1 MKHRFA
7 VFLVFA
13 SILTDARHAG
23 AQAGSPAAAEQTL
36 ASSGREEVLLLSHAL
51 SRVFDNHPE
60 LTVSE
65 LEIQAASA
73 RLLQAGVRPNPEF
86 GALAE
91 NIFAM
96 GGTGLFRYTESTLQ
110 ISQRLETGHK
120 RALRVQAAEKETSV
134 ARHLG
139 EVKKSELIAA
149 TAQAFADVL
158 AAQERLANQRALDR
172 LAHQSHDIVVERVA
186 AGKVSPVEQTRSTVA
201 LAAAQMEEER
211 QQGALLA
218 AKDRLAGLWGGTHR
232 DFDRAQGRFE
242 ISRRPQGAASSCF
255 THNPDLQLAAAAV
268 DSRDALLAFEQA
280 SRKPDVTVSAGF
292 RRLSL
297 EEQNAWMA
305 GISIPLPLFD
315 KRQGAIAEARIR
327 RDKALQEKKVLEWD
341 LRSRLVQ
348 ARHELEI
355 ALSETRT
362 LLQTALPAAKDA
374 LSAVE
379 EGYRFGKFDF
389 LNVLDAQ
396 RTYAEMQRRY
406 IEAVASGLRATIEI
420 DRLAPCD
427 TPAGPAAPG
436 AEQKETSHEK

>member
-1 MKHRFA
+1 MRHRLA
-7 VFLVFA
+7 IIPLLICLLA
-13 SILTDARHAG
+13 DATDG
-23 AQAGSPAAAEQTL
+23 IAQAGIPAAAEDSQ
-36 ASSGREEVLLLSHAL
+36 APSVRQEVLLLSHAL
-51 SRVFDNHPE
+51 SRVFDNNPE
-60 LTVSE
+60 LAVSE

-86 GALAE
+86 AAMAE
-91 NIFAM
+91 NILAM
-96 GGTGLFRYTESTLQ
+96 GGLGLFRYTESTLQ
-110 ISQRLETGHK
+110 ISQRLETGRK
-120 RALRVQAAEKETSV
+120 RALRVQAAERETSV
-134 ARHLG
+134 ARRMH

-158 AAQERLANQRALDR
+158 AAQERLANQQALNR
-172 LAHQSHDIVVERVA
+172 LAHQSHAIVVERVA
-186 AGKVSPVEQTRSTVA
+186 AGKVSPVEQTRATVA
-201 LAAAQMEEER
+201 LAAAQLEEER

-218 AKDRLAGLWGGTHR
+218 AKDRLAGLWGGTHL
-232 DFDRAQGRFE
+232 DFDRVQGRFE
-242 ISRRPQGAASSCF
+242 ISSRPQGATPSCF
-255 THNPDLQLAAAAV
+255 DNNPDLQLAAAAV

-327 RDKALQEKKVLEWD
+327 RDKSRSEKKALEWN
-341 LRSRLVQ
+341 LRSRLAQ
-348 ARHELEI
+348 ARHEDEI
-355 ALSETRT
+355 ALSETKT
-362 LLQTALPAAKDA
+362 LLQTALPAAKEA
-374 LSAVE
+374 VSAVE

-396 RTYAEMQRRY
+396 RTYAELQRRY
-406 IEAVASGLRATIEI
+406 IEAVASGLRAAIEI

-427 TPAGPAAPG
+427 VPVDPASRH
-436 AEQKETSHEK
+436 EERKETSHEK

>member
-1 MKHRFA
+1 MKHQLA
-7 VFLVFA
+7 MLLISA
-13 SILTDARHAG
+13 SILTNARLAG
-23 AQAGSPAAAEQTL
+23 AQAESPSPQ
-36 ASSGREEVLLLSHAL
+36 GHEEVLLLPDAL
-51 SRVFDNHPE
+51 SRVFNNHPE

-86 GALAE
+86 GAIAE
-91 NIFAM
+91 NVFAM
-96 GGTGLFRYTESTLQ
+96 GGSGLFHYTESTLQ

-134 ARHLG
+134 ARRLG
-139 EVKKSELIAA
+139 EVKKSVLIAA

-158 AAQERLANQRALDR
+158 AAQERLANQQALNR
-172 LAHQSHDIVVERVA
+172 LAHQSHRIVVERVA
-186 AGKVSPVEQTRSTVA
+186 AGKVSPVEQTRATVA
-201 LAAAQMEEER
+201 LAAVQVEEER

-218 AKDRLAGLWGGTHR
+218 AKDRLAGLWGGTHQ
-232 DFDRAQGRFE
+232 DFDRVQGRFE
-242 ISRRPQGAASSCF
+242 ISPRPQGAASPCLAN
-255 THNPDLQLAAAAV
+255 NPDIQLAAAAV
-268 DSRDALLAFEQA
+268 DSRDALLAVEQA
-280 SRKPDVTVSAGF
+280 SRKPDVTVSAGY
-292 RRLSL
+292 RRLNE
-297 EEQNAWMA
+297 EEQNAWIA

-327 RDKALQEKKVLEWD
+327 RDKALQEKKALEWD
-341 LRSRLVQ
+341 LRSRLTQ
-348 ARHELEI
+348 ARHDLEI
-355 ALSETRT
+355 AMSETKT

-374 LSAVE
+374 VSAVE

-396 RTYAEMQRRY
+396 RTYAELQRRY

-427 TPAGPAAPG
+427 SAAGPASPEV
-436 AEQKETSHEK
+436 EQKETNHDK